1 MSNSAGV
8 RKSRS
13 RRVANLISPRI
24 RETRKVRMSSR
35 SRSWPTTYQTPLSGM
50 SAYGLSARSDTSS
63 REIDQYSKRTV
74 RCFEI
79 APSSFAS
86 RPGISGE

>member
-1 MSNSAGV
+1 M
-8 RKSRS
+8 
-13 RRVANLISPRI
+13 
-24 RETRKVRMSSR
+24 
-35 SRSWPTTYQTPLSGM
+35 PLSGM
-50 SAYGLSARSDTSS
+50 SAYGLSVRSPISS

-79 APSSFAS
+79 APSSFAR